1 MLGLSKASG
10 VKDELAQAWQAQIDD
25 FVVSLSWSPDGKW
38 LAAAS
43 VSGPIAILDAS
54 SGRMAHRLSGHGFGT
69 MQIAWSADGKLLAS
83 AGQDGKARLWDPLSG
98 AQRAELEGGAPWVE
112 RLAWAPR
119 GNYLATAAGRRLRL
133 WNADGELIQDWP
145 LQNATIADIAWN
157 PRHNTL
163 ASCGYNG
170 LCFWS
175 PDSNEATRR
184 FDWKGSM
191 LVLSWSPDAK
201 YIATGNQ
208 DSTIQFW
215 IMATGKEL
223 HMWGYPAKIRELS
236 WDARSRYLASG
247 GAASVVVWDCSGKG
261 PAGTKPVTLDFHE
274 RLLTQLAF
282 QREGSLL
289 ASGCEEGLVAVWR
302 PGKSDDPLATA
313 HLESAIGQ
321 LAWSPD
327 HKILAAGAASG
338 RVAALRMERL

>member
-1 MLGLSKASG
+1 MFGLRQAPARQ
-10 VKDELAQAWQAQIDD
+10 ELQRVWQARIGD
-25 FVVSLSWSPDGKW
+25 FVNSLAWSPDGQC
-38 LAAAS
+38 LAAVS
-43 VSGPIAILDAS
+43 ISGPIEIIEAAS
-54 SGRMAHRLSGHGFGT
+54 GKTMHRLSGHGFGS
-69 MQIAWSADGKLLAS
+69 MQAAWSADGQRLAS
-83 AGQDGKARLWDPLSG
+83 VGQDGKLRLWDPQSG
-98 AQRAELEGGAPWVE
+98 KENSALDAGAAWVE
-112 RLAWAPR
+112 RLAWSPR

-133 WNADGELIQDWP
+133 WDAEGRLLQDWP

-157 PRHNTL
+157 PRQNVL

-170 LCFWS
+170 LTFWS
-175 PDSNEATRR
+175 PDSPEPTRR
-184 FDWKGSM
+184 LDWKGSM

-261 PAGTKPVTLDFHE
+261 PAGTKPITLDFHE

-289 ASGCEEGLVAVWR
+289 ASACEEGLIAVWR
-302 PGKSDDPLATA
+302 PGKSEEPLATT
-313 HLESAIGQ
+313 HLGSAVGQ

-327 HKILAAGAASG
+327 SGTLAAGAASG
-338 RVAALRMERL
+338 LVEAYRWERS